1 MKNKILTMMFGLFII
16 AAFSG
21 CGTSP
26 PTKFITLNA
35 TPPRSRVR
43 PYAGPPVVVGRVKL
57 PPTLDRLSLV
67 RRLKRNRLSIN
78 SLVWWAA
85 PLDRLVRHTLA
96 VDLADRL
103 PAGAV
108 IIPGEVKPHG
118 PARSLAVV
126 FEQFRV
132 GPTGRVKL
140 VAIWTLVD
148 KGSGRVL
155 GAHRTLV
162 TAPAASIAGGDIARA
177 ISAALAKLSG
187 AMAAKISAA
196 KIHK

>member
-1 MKNKILTMMFGLFII
+1 MKTKILATMFGLCLT
-16 AAFSG
+16 AASGG

-35 TPPRSRVR
+35 MPPRSQVR
-43 PYAGPPVVVGRVKL
+43 PYAGPPVIVGRVKL
-57 PPTLDRLSLV
+57 PPTLDRLALV
-67 RRLKRNRLSIN
+67 RRLKGDRLSIN
-78 SLVWWAA
+78 SRVWWAA

-96 VDLADRL
+96 VDLANRL

-108 IIPGEVKPHG
+108 IIPGEVKPHR

-126 FEQFRV
+126 FERFRV

-148 KGSGRVL
+148 RASGRVL
-155 GAHRTLV
+155 GTHTTLV
-162 TAPAASIAGGDIARA
+162 SAPAASIAGGDIARA
-177 ISAALAKLSG
+177 VSAALAKLSD
-187 AMAAKISAA
+187 AMAAEITGRKIG
-196 KIHK
+196 K